1 MQNDPIGDPAP
12 RLKPLRVVDWVADAC
27 GQIGYLMVISVS
39 LMLTYE
45 VIARYVFVAPT
56 QWTQDVA
63 VTLQIWF
70 TYLGMALALKQ
81 RQMIRITAFL
91 AIAPSWMR
99 YVMEGFALLI
109 IAAFAAVATVKG
121 YDMMMDSLR
130 LGRRQPTMLALPNWI
145 AEIPIVIG
153 FGLLFVQACADLVR
167 LPFGPAPN
175 FSPGGEHD
183 TAALKSELKAQG
195 ERA

>member
-1 MQNDPIGDPAP
+1 MHNDPIRDLAP

-27 GQIGYLMVISVS
+27 GQIGYLMVISVG

-91 AIAPSWMR
+91 SIAPSWVR
-99 YVMEGFALLI
+99 YLMEGIALLV
-109 IAAFAAVATVKG
+109 IAVFSAVATVKG
-121 YDMMMDSLR
+121 YDMLMDSLR

-145 AEIPIVIG
+145 AEIPIVLG
-153 FGLLFVQACADLVR
+153 FGLLFVQACADLIR

-183 TAALKSELKAQG
+183 TDSLEADAEG
-195 ERA
+195 GRA